1 MSIRF
6 SMQSIFFNNV
16 PTDHTKEC
24 MIYLIES
31 ASSLDTNYSISFLSR
46 HWDFRFC
53 RFAKCFSSAF
63 RFLHC
68 IFWWLVQFAG
78 FSTLVFG
85 FRVFDKND
93 GGCSN
98 FPVQC
103 NLQFFWLCQ
112 GGPSPDVVLLLLGPT
127 KFRNQVLHD
136 SGTAA
141 SQTSCFCCANKIHK

>member
-31 ASSLDTNYSISFLSR
+31 ASSLDTNYSISFLPKN
-46 HWDFRFC
+46 WDFRRFC
-53 RFAKCFSSAF
+53 GFAKFFSSAF
-63 RFLHC
+63 
-68 IFWWLVQFAG
+68 G
-78 FSTLVFG
+78 FCTALFGDSCSLRVFSNLVFG

-103 NLQFFWLCQ
+103 NLRFFFAKEDPVQTLC
-112 GGPSPDVVLLLLGPT
+112 
-127 KFRNQVLHD
+127 
-136 SGTAA
+136 
-141 SQTSCFCCANKIHK
+141 CCCCCAQLNSGIKCYATLVR

>member
-1 MSIRF
+1 
-6 SMQSIFFNNV
+6 MQSIFFNNV

-31 ASSLDTNYSISFLSR
+31 ASSLDTNYSISFLPK
-46 HWDFRFC
+46 HWDSRRFC
-53 RFAKCFSSAF
+53 GFAKFFSSAF

-68 IFWWLVQFAG
+68 ALWCDSCSLRV
-78 FSTLVFG
+78 FSNLVFG